1 MFGMGIGELSLIFLI
16 VLVVF
21 GAHKLP
27 EIGDGLGKGILNF
40 RKSLK
45 QTDESPAPPTQSLT
59 ADHHKPRHG

>member
-1 MFGMGIGELSLIFLI
+1 MFGMGIGELSLILLI

-21 GAHKLP
+21 GARKLP

-45 QTDESPAPPTQSLT
+45 QSDESPAPATQRLT
-59 ADHHKPRHG
+59 ADDNEHSHG